1 MRQTVRGSRGAVR
14 LAVAAAV
21 SLWIPAAAHAR
32 QSASGSEVV
41 VEVRIHG
48 NYATPDAD
56 VLALAGLTVGQPV
69 DAAVIRE
76 VEARLQRSGRFED
89 VEIRKRFRSMDSTTD
104 IVLVIIVREH
114 PMADAGPPTPLGPL
128 RRVAGSM
135 QFLPMLDYE
144 DGYGFTYG
152 GRLTFAD
159 ALGRASRIS
168 VPLTWGGVKRAAVEM
183 DRELPAGPI
192 DRIEGGASLSSVT
205 NPAYDLADGRKQV
218 WFGVRRSLTGA
229 LSVGARAGYADVSF
243 GDLDDRLGTFGADVT
258 LDTRADPVFPRNAL
272 FAHVA
277 WEGLNPRASA
287 YANRARFDVRGYVG
301 LVGQSVLSLR
311 WQYGVSDAPV
321 PPYERLLLGGGSTL
335 RGWRAGSF
343 AGDNL
348 MAATGE
354 VRVPLSSPLGV
365 TRAGISFFVDVGAA
379 YDHGTRLA
387 DTRFRVGSGAGVF
400 LLASVFKL
408 SLDLGFREGG
418 GRRLHFS
425 TGLQF

>member
-1 MRQTVRGSRGAVR
+1 VTALALWTPALADAHQTPG
-14 LAVAAAV
+14 
-21 SLWIPAAAHAR
+21 
-32 QSASGSEVV
+32 GSEIL

-56 VLALAGLTVGQPV
+56 VLAAAGLTLGQPV
-69 DAAVIRE
+69 DAAVIRD
-76 VEARLQRSGRFED
+76 VEARLRRSGRFED
-89 VEIRKRFRSMDSTTD
+89 VEVRKRFRSMDSTSD

-114 PMADAGPPTPLGPL
+114 PMPDEGPPTPLEPF
-128 RRVAGSM
+128 RRVVGSM

-144 DGYGFTYG
+144 DGYGLTYG

-168 VPLTWGGVKRAAVEM
+168 VPLTWGGVKRAAVEL
-183 DRELPAGPI
+183 DKALATGPI
-192 DRIEGGASLSSVT
+192 HGVEGGASVSSVT
-205 NPAYDLADGRKQV
+205 NPAYDLDDGREQV
-218 WFGVRRSLTGA
+218 WLGVRRFLTKA
-229 LSVGARAGYADVSF
+229 VSVGARAGYADVSF

-258 LDTRADPVFPRNAL
+258 LDTRTDPVFPRNAL
-272 FAHVA
+272 FARVA
-277 WEGLNPRASA
+277 WEGLDPRASA
-287 YANRARFDVRGYVG
+287 YVNRARIDVRGYAG

-311 WQYGVSDAPV
+311 WQYGVSDAAL
-321 PPYERLLLGGGSTL
+321 PPYEKLLLGGGSTL
-335 RGWRAGSF
+335 RGFRAGSF

-348 MAATGE
+348 MAATAE

-365 TRAGISFFVDVGAA
+365 TRAGISVFADIGAA

-387 DTRFRVGSGAGVF
+387 DTRFRVGGGGGVF

-408 SLDLGFREGG
+408 SLDLGFRESG

>member
-1 MRQTVRGSRGAVR
+1 MRQTVRASGGAVR
-14 LAVAAAV
+14 LAVAAAL
-21 SLWIPAAAHAR
+21 SLWTAAAADAR
-32 QSASGSEVV
+32 QPAGGSEIL
-41 VEVRIHG
+41 VEVRMHG

-56 VLALAGLTVGQPV
+56 VLAIAGLTLGQPV
-69 DAAVIRE
+69 DAAVIRD
-76 VEARLQRSGRFED
+76 VEGRLRRSGRFEAVD
-89 VEIRKRFRSMDSTTD
+89 IRRRFRSMDSTTD

-114 PMADAGPPTPLGPL
+114 PMADEGPPTPLGPL
-128 RRVAGSM
+128 KRVAGSM

-152 GRLTFAD
+152 GRVTFAG
-159 ALGRASRIS
+159 ALGSASRIS
-168 VPLTWGGVKRAAVEM
+168 VPLTWGGVKRAAVEL
-183 DRELPAGPI
+183 DREFPVGPI
-192 DRIEGGASLSSVT
+192 DHIEGGASISSVT
-205 NPAYDLADGRKQV
+205 NPAYDLTDGRKQV
-218 WFGVRRSLTGA
+218 WFGVRRSLTEV
-229 LSVGARAGYADVSF
+229 LSVGANAGYADVSF

-272 FAHVA
+272 FARAA
-277 WEGLNPRASA
+277 WEGLDPRVSA
-287 YANRARFDVRGYVG
+287 YVNRARFDVRGYVG

-311 WQYGVSDAPV
+311 WQYGVSDAPL
-321 PPYERLLLGGGSTL
+321 PPYEKLLLGGGSTL

-348 MAATGE
+348 MAATAE
-354 VRVPLSSPLGV
+354 MRVPLSSPLGV
-365 TRAGISFFVDVGAA
+365 TRAGVSAFVDVGTA
-379 YDHGTRLA
+379 YDHGARLA
-387 DTRFRVGSGAGVF
+387 NTRFRVGGGAGVF